1 LCHLNE
7 CHDTALKEMPLNA
20 RENLDA
26 HRAAEQMNY
35 MKLKSQIERQT

>member
-1 LCHLNE
+1 M
-7 CHDTALKEMPLNA
+7 ALKEMPLNA